1 MAFPILAL
9 PFRDLGLGW
18 ALTRDLD
25 IGLSLY
31 SCFIEGDY
39 SERIGGVLENFVSME
54 SHKEIEAK
62 D

>member
-1 MAFPILAL
+1 MGW
-9 PFRDLGLGW
+9 DLGLGW

-54 SHKEIEAK
+54 SQCL
-62 D
+62 